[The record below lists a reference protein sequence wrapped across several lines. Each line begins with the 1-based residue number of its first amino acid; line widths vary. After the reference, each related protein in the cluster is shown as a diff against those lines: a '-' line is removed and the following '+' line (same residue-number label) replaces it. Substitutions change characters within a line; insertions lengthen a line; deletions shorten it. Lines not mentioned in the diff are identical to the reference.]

1 MRKKSFDEETWQELY
16 KEEKLPTNFSYQRRR
31 RILNKMWA
39 HWIPFYVNR
48 IKHYDKITFIEQCKI
63 GLLFKNQW
71 NMNTYVERLNVK
83 KLVIPVQHVKS
94 LEIFILKKKNW
105 TNWKSVVL
113 HPSENWGPKAICCLE
128 NERSRQTDI
137 ENFSLKGAEGLS
149 WTSSSLKLQEGPILE
164 TPHSWEFHLQKPYCY
179 PKGVPSRPPERVLRS
194 CATKNSRQVHK
205 VKTSLLEK

>member
-94 LEIFILKKKNW
+94 LEIFILKKKLNKLKISGSSSIRELRSQG
-105 TNWKSVVL
+105 NLLPWKWKKQTDRYREFQL
-113 HPSENWGPKAICCLE
+113 K
-128 NERSRQTDI
+128 RSR
-137 ENFSLKGAEGLS
+137 
-149 WTSSSLKLQEGPILE
+149 
-164 TPHSWEFHLQKPYCY
+164 
-179 PKGVPSRPPERVLRS
+179 RS
-194 CATKNSRQVHK
+194 
-205 VKTSLLEK
+205 